1 VKSDI
6 PLDPLP
12 PVVQVL
18 SMKMIASRELSAR
31 PGAVWA
37 DLEVE
42 GAVVVTRDGLP
53 MGIIT
58 PTSPATLLEDMQ
70 EITFAKARHAVAGL
84 RQSAAANGTDQMS
97 MEEIDAEIRACRKER
112 KALKR

>member
-1 VKSDI
+1 M
-6 PLDPLP
+6 
-12 PVVQVL
+12 
-18 SMKMIASRELSAR
+18 SMKMIASRELSAH

-37 DLEVE
+37 DLRTE

-70 EITFAKARHAVAGL
+70 EIAFAKARHAVAGI
-84 RQSAAANGTDQMS
+84 RQSAAANGLDRMG

-112 KALKR
+112 KARKH

>member
-1 VKSDI
+1 
-6 PLDPLP
+6 
-12 PVVQVL
+12 
-18 SMKMIASRELSAR
+18 MIASRELSAR

-37 DLEVE
+37 DLEAA

-70 EITFAKARHAVAGL
+70 EIAFAKARHAVASI
-84 RQSAAANGTDQMS
+84 RQAAAANGTDQMS
-97 MEEIDAEIRACRKER
+97 LAEIDAEIRASRKGR
-112 KALKR
+112 KSAQR

>member
-1 VKSDI
+1 
-6 PLDPLP
+6 
-12 PVVQVL
+12 
-18 SMKMIASRELSAR
+18 MKMIASRELSAR

-37 DLEVE
+37 DLETE

-70 EITFAKARHAVAGL
+70 EIVFSKARHAVAGL
-84 RQSAAANGTDQMS
+84 RQSAAAKGTDQMS
-97 MEEIDAEIRACRKER
+97 MEEIDAEIRASR
-112 KALKR
+112 KARMSRKR

>member
-1 VKSDI
+1 
-6 PLDPLP
+6 
-12 PVVQVL
+12 
-18 SMKMIASRELSAR
+18 MIASHELYAR

-37 DLEVE
+37 DLKRN

-70 EITFAKARHAVAGL
+70 EIAFTKARHAVAGI
-84 RQSAAANGTDQMS
+84 RQAAAANGTDEMG
-97 MEEIDAEIRACRKER
+97 MPEIDAEIRASR
-112 KALKR
+112 KARMPRNR